1 MWWRASIDGY
11 ASDTCGLGLGQQQ
24 GVLHCNACSAGTFG
38 HMPPPLQLFSSRQSP
53 QSLADEMHAL
63 LPLST
68 GLVDQEGVTVA
79 VRQGEQYWLKELDLA
94 HPWWLY
100 LFTPTSELFQPL
112 NHSSSVF
119 AVELEASPACSPGL
133 PPCPNKLNCRKGKQQ
148 SNKKKGL
155 VSRQFNYPTR
165 LLKVLSNSR
174 LDLVSLI
181 PTCHK
186 HIPNLHQLTQRGMTG
201 WS

>member
-1 MWWRASIDGY
+1 MKEREVCLRLHISTEISPWVYKAVPYIFEVQMWWHASIDGY

-53 QSLADEMHAL
+53 QSLADETHAL

-112 NHSSSVF
+112 NQSSSVF
-119 AVELEASPACSPGL
+119 AVELEASPAYSPGL
-133 PPCPNKLNCRKGKQQ
+133 PPVQIN
-148 SNKKKGL
+148 
-155 VSRQFNYPTR
+155 
-165 LLKVLSNSR
+165 
-174 LDLVSLI
+174 
-181 PTCHK
+181 
-186 HIPNLHQLTQRGMTG
+186 
-201 WS
+201 